1 MPKRKIS
8 KTKTK
13 PKTKAKGFKRGR
25 SSPRLRVLSFFSGAM
40 GLDLGLESEGLETL
54 LACEVDR
61 RCRETI
67 GLNRPNLPVL
77 GDIREYDAKRVRSAA
92 GLGAREPVDVMV
104 GGPPC
109 QAFSTAGKRLGLQD
123 DRGNVFLHFID
134 LIGTV
139 RPRYAV
145 LENVRG
151 LLSAP
156 LAHRP
161 HQLRGDGYPP
171 LTQDELPGGALAF
184 ILTRLESYG
193 YSVSFNLYN
202 AANFG
207 APQSR
212 ERVILFCHRG
222 AGRIPYILP
231 THSQSGE
238 NGLPRWR
245 TFRDAVAGLDGPHEH
260 VKFSERRLGY
270 YRMLGPG
277 QYWRHLPEALQ
288 REALGASFHAGGG
301 KTGFFRRLAW
311 DKPSPTL
318 VTHPAMPAT
327 DLCHPEEDR
336 PLSVEEYKAI
346 QGIPATWQLAGKTVD
361 KYRMLGNAVPVAL
374 GAAVA
379 RTLIAHAGGKVQQP
393 PLEFAYSRYVGT
405 DDRTWRA
412 TFSNQRLDA
421 GRCIQQ
427 RLFA

>member
-1 MPKRKIS
+1 MPKTPPAKRKPS
-8 KTKTK
+8 KTPAR
-13 PKTKAKGFKRGR
+13 PKRAKGR
-25 SSPRLRVLSFFSGAM
+25 PMRVLSFFSGAM
-40 GLDLGLESEGLETL
+40 GLDLGLESEGLETIL
-54 LACEVDR
+54 TCEVER
-61 RCRETI
+61 RCKETI
-67 GLNRPNLPVL
+67 ALNRPDLPIL
-77 GDIREYDAKRVRSAA
+77 GDIRDYDAAAVRKAA
-92 GLGAREPVDVMV
+92 GLGAREPVDLIV

-123 DRGNVFLHFID
+123 ERGNVFLHFID
-134 LIGTV
+134 LIGTI

-156 LAHRP
+156 LCHRP
-161 HQLRGDGYPP
+161 HNLRGEGYPP

-184 ILTRLESYG
+184 ILSRLEEYG
-193 YSVSFNLYN
+193 YTVSFNLYN

-212 ERVILFCHRG
+212 ERVILMCHRG
-222 AGRIPYILP
+222 KGRIPYLKP
-231 THSQSGE
+231 THSE
-238 NGLPRWR
+238 VTELGLPKWK
-245 TFRDAVAGLDGPHEH
+245 TFRDAVKGLRGKPEH
-260 VKFSERRLGY
+260 VKFSERRLTY

-277 QYWRHLPEALQ
+277 QYWRHLPAKLH
-288 REALGASFHAGGG
+288 REALGASFEAGGG

-336 PLSVEEYKAI
+336 PLSVQEYMAV
-346 QGIPATWQLAGKTVD
+346 QGFPPNWKLAGNTID

-379 RTLIAHAGGKVQQP
+379 RALIAHSQGEVALP
-393 PLEFAYSRYVGT
+393 PVGFAYSRYIGT
-405 DDRTWRA
+405 DDRSWRA
-412 TFSNQRLDA
+412 SLAKQVAESRGDS
-421 GRCIQQ
+421 QQ